1 MISKRNEV
9 GRASTIITPY
19 PLFKN
24 KDFTSHQLFKK
35 KKKIT
40 PFNVDRFEIHQK
52 IQILSSLK
60 R

>member
-52 IQILSSLK
+52 I
-60 R
+60 